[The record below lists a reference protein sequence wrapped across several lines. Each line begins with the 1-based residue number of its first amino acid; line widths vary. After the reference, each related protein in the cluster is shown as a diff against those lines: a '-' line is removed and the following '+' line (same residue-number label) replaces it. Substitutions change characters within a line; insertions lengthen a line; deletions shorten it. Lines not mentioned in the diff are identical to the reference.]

1 MNCQTVRDHF
11 PDLLDPRTQT
21 MPASVNP
28 AFVEARTHLA
38 NCPDCQRE
46 FAALSQTA
54 AALDALDVAAPSTK
68 LRRDFYAML
77 EEEKH
82 SAASAVAAAT
92 RLRRHHVWWRFIVA
106 PLGACALLAAGFLA
120 GTRYGVTPVV
130 TTSPTTVANDETK
143 QQLKDLQAKVDQMEK
158 MNQLVAYQLSNNQT
172 RPANER
178 LNTVLTSATQ
188 QNPTDRMINE
198 LITSLALDTSPNV
211 RLRALDALYPHA
223 NLELVRTAVVAS
235 LTRETSPLVQ
245 VAMIDF
251 LAAARDHEAKPTL
264 EKLTANQLVDENVRI
279 AAKRAIA
286 QL

>member
-1 MNCQTVRDHF
+1 MNCQIARDQF
-11 PDLLDPRTQT
+11 PDLLDSRTS
-21 MPASVNP
+21 AAGNP
-28 AFVEARTHLA
+28 TLAEARSHLA

-54 AALDALDVAAPSTK
+54 AALDALDIAPPSSK

-92 RLRRHHVWWRFIVA
+92 RQRRQHVWWRFVLA
-106 PLGACALLAAGFLA
+106 PLGACALLAGGFFA
-120 GTRYGVTPVV
+120 GTRYGVAPSTMPVQQ
-130 TTSPTTVANDETK
+130 TVANDDTKRELQELRSKVEKMET
-143 QQLKDLQAKVDQMEK
+143 
-158 MNQLVAYQLSNNQT
+158 MNQLVAATLT
-172 RPANER
+172 RQQQPANER
-178 LNTVLTSATQ
+178 LQTVLTSATQ

-198 LITSLALDTSPNV
+198 LITSLALDSSPNV

-223 NLELVRTAVVAS
+223 DKELVRTAVVAS
-235 LTRETSPLVQ
+235 LTRESNPLVQ

-251 LAAARDHEAKPTL
+251 LAAARDHEAKPAL
-264 EKLTANQLVDENVRI
+264 EKITTNQLADENVRV

>member
-1 MNCQTVRDHF
+1 MNCQTTRDHF
-11 PDLLDPRTQT
+11 PDLLDARMSASGQQS
-21 MPASVNP
+21 PALT
-28 AFVEARTHLA
+28 EARAHLA
-38 NCPDCQRE
+38 SCPDCQRE
-46 FAALSQTA
+46 FAALTQTA
-54 AALDALDVAAPSTK
+54 AALDALDTPPPSPK

-82 SAASAVAAAT
+82 SAASAVVASA
-92 RLRRHHVWWRFIVA
+92 RLRRQHVWWRWVVA

-120 GTRYGVTPVV
+120 GTRYGTTPVG
-130 TTSPTTVANDETK
+130 TTSSPSIAANDDTK
-143 QQLKDLQAKVDQMEK
+143 RQLQDLQAKVDQMER
-158 MNQLVAYQLSNNQT
+158 MNQLVAATLTSQQ

-198 LITSLALDTSPNV
+198 LITSLALDSSPNV

-223 NLELVRTAVVAS
+223 NLEVVRAAVVAS
-235 LTRETSPLVQ
+235 LTRESSPLVQ

-251 LAAARDHEAKPTL
+251 LAAARDHEAKPAL
-264 EKLTANQLVDENVRI
+264 EKLTTNQLADENVRI
-279 AAKRAIA
+279 AAKRALA